1 MASYEISLHPLE
13 KIYIKND
20 TTTKV
25 CYVDDESSL
34 MIVVD
39 DLDKMMATKMVVV
52 MTITMMVV
60 AGLHNL
66 CHPTIRDGSTWR
78 AWRCFPVLQLRF
90 ALILRELNQIFMA
103 CLFKGSQEQSF
114 FLQTL
119 LFTAFLVTAL
129 KF

>member
-34 MIVVD
+34 MIIVD

-52 MTITMMVV
+52 VTITMMVV

-66 CHPTIRDGSTWR
+66 CHPTIRDGSRWSKFGAR
-78 AWRCFPVLQLRF
+78 GEHGDVF
-90 ALILRELNQIFMA
+90 
-103 CLFKGSQEQSF
+103 LFSKLGNLSKTF
-114 FLQTL
+114 
-119 LFTAFLVTAL
+119 
-129 KF
+129 